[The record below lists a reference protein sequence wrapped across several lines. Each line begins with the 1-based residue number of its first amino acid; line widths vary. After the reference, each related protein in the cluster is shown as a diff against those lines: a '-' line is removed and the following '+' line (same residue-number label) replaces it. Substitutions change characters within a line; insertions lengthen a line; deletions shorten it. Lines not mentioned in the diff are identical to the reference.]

1 MHAVSG
7 GIGEKSGKSL
17 VFFLIKEFQK
27 RWGKP
32 PSQNMVT
39 GKENGHQKLV
49 TGKKNGHQKLV
60 TRKKNGCQILVTG
73 NISFCHFSSWAA
85 LWLLCQVG
93 QDDVQSPLISGQR
106 SVQWPM
112 TIQPLV
118 NGITGWFVRKI
129 LRFSFCS
136 QIRFVSDLIFYI
148 NDGERLPL

>member
-60 TRKKNGCQILVTG
+60 TGKKNGFHLLVTVK
-73 NISFCHFSSWAA
+73 HFIFSAWAA
-85 LWLLCQVG
+85 GTLLDG
-93 QDDVQSPLISGQR
+93 QDDSQGLLFCCSAVCTVSSGQIANT
-106 SVQWPM
+106 VQ
-112 TIQPLV
+112 LV
-118 NGITGWFVRKI
+118 YSALLYMVEK
-129 LRFSFCS
+129 
-136 QIRFVSDLIFYI
+136 
-148 NDGERLPL
+148 